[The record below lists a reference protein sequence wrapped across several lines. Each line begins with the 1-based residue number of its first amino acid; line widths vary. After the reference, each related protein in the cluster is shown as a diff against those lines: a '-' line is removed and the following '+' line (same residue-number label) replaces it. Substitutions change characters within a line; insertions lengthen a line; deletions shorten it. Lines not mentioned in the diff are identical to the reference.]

1 VRFRQRTAADVCLSS
16 QTLERTV
23 RHLLMLTLKKLAKFL
38 SLVGVTAVLA
48 SCSNS
53 PSVKSAACSTESIG
67 QATQP
72 SELRGIVGEC
82 SSGSKAEHLA
92 MALSKLN
99 ELPPAVSKRIQ
110 LRPPAPRAESEQ
122 VEFELDLYFNPLEA
136 YLPASGIDKLDTFVE
151 RLNTTY
157 SIRSVRL
164 VGSVE
169 QAEKALPSFQ
179 IARKR
184 ADFVRRY
191 LLAAGMLN
199 EVPVELIESNPKQ
212 PDTQEGRARDRSVAI
227 KVVAYRRRAGRT

>member
-1 VRFRQRTAADVCLSS
+1 
-16 QTLERTV
+16 
-23 RHLLMLTLKKLAKFL
+23 
-38 SLVGVTAVLA
+38 
-48 SCSNS
+48 
-53 PSVKSAACSTESIG
+53 
-67 QATQP
+67 
-72 SELRGIVGEC
+72 
-82 SSGSKAEHLA
+82 

-99 ELPPAVSKRIQ
+99 ELPPSVSKRIQ
-110 LRPPAPRAESEQ
+110 LQPPAPRAESEQ

-136 YLPASGIDKLDTFVE
+136 YLPVSGIEKLDTFVE

-199 EVPVELIESNPKQ
+199 EVPVELIESDPKQ
-212 PDTQEGRARDRSVAI
+212 PDTREGRARDRSVAI